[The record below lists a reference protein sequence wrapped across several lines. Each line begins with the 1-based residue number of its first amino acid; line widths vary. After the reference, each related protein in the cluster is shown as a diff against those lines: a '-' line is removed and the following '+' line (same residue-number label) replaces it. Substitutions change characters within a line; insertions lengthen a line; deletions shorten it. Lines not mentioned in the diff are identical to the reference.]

1 MLRLTATDFYTYFR
15 PSKCELRIY
24 LKSIGMVEGPPGPF
38 AEILFKLGDRHEK
51 EHLATFPEYAD
62 LSKGTFEDRLI
73 KTRHEIHKGTPIL
86 YQAVL
91 KSEYELR
98 KVACEIVGEPDFLVR
113 QGNDYIVCD
122 SKLSRRINEKDHPEI
137 FRQLE
142 IYGWL
147 YEKTSG
153 KPPLALHVH
162 SGSGDIVEVPYD
174 GGAKALE
181 YLEEIIALKI
191 SKSEPFSPVGW
202 SKCGGCPFHGYCW
215 PKAEKERDVALVH
228 GVDQGLAF
236 ALKDQGIHTINDLR
250 NHYQEDTLSKLKR
263 SWGKEMRK
271 VGKRAESILLM
282 AKAMSEN
289 KEFLIQRP
297 SIPEHPNYVM
307 FDLEGLPPQLDELEK
322 IYLWGMQVFGKNQSD
337 FLPAVAGFGEDG
349 DRKGWNIFLENAK
362 NVFNQYGDIPFVH
375 WHHYERVKIDLY
387 LERYGDRDGIA
398 ERVKKNLI
406 DLLPI
411 TQRSIALPLP
421 SYSLKVVEKYVG
433 YKRTL
438 DEVAGDWAMAKYIE
452 AVETQDLDARNDI
465 MTQILDYNREDLEAT
480 WAVLEWLK
488 SKSLKLKV
496 PKVI

>member
-51 EHLATFPEYAD
+51 AHLATFPEYAD
-62 LSKGTFEDRLI
+62 LSEGTIQGRI
-73 KTRHEIHKGTPIL
+73 KRTKQDIQKGTPVL

-91 KSEYELR
+91 RSEYEL
-98 KVACEIVGEPDFLVR
+98 KWVACEIVGEPDFLVR
-113 QGNDYIVCD
+113 QGDDYIICD
-122 SKLSRRINEKDHPEI
+122 SKLSRRISEKDHPEI
-137 FRQLE
+137 LRQLE

-147 YEKTSG
+147 YEQTFW
-153 KPPLALHVH
+153 KPPLALQVH
-162 SGSGDIVEVPYD
+162 SGSGDIVKVPYD
-174 GGAKALE
+174 GGVKALG
-181 YLEEIIALKI
+181 YLEEILDLKL

-202 SKCGGCPFHGYCW
+202 SKCGGCPFHGFCW
-215 PKAEKERDVALVH
+215 PRAEKERDVALVH
-228 GVDQGLAF
+228 GVDQGLAM
-236 ALKDQGIHTINDLR
+236 ALKDLGIHTINDLR
-250 NHYQEDTLSKLKR
+250 NQFQEDSLAELKR
-263 SWGKEMRK
+263 PYGKGMRK
-271 VGKRAESILLM
+271 VGKSAGSILLM

-289 KEFLIQRP
+289 KEFLIQKP

-307 FDLEGLPPQLDELEK
+307 FDLEGLPPQLDDLEK
-322 IYLWGMQVFGKNQSD
+322 IYLWGMQVFGKLPSD
-337 FLPAVAGFGEDG
+337 FLPALAGFGEDG

-362 NVFNQYGDIPFVH
+362 HVFNQFGDIPFVH

-398 ERVKKNLI
+398 GRVKKNLI

-433 YKRTL
+433 FKRTL
-438 DEVAGDWAMAKYIE
+438 NEVAGDWAMAKYIE
-452 AVETQDLDARNDI
+452 AIETQDLDVRNDI
-465 MTQILDYNREDLEAT
+465 MAQILDYNREDLEAT
-480 WAVLEWLK
+480 WKVLKWLK
-488 SKSLKLKV
+488 AKCK
-496 PKVI
+496 

>member
-1 MLRLTATDFYTYFR
+1 MLRLTASDFYTYFR
-15 PSKCELRIY
+15 PSECKLRIY

-38 AEILFKLGDRHEK
+38 AEILFRLGEQHEK
-51 EHLATFPEYAD
+51 AHLATFPEYAD
-62 LSKGTFEDRLI
+62 LSEGTFEDRLI
-73 KTRHEIHKGTPIL
+73 KTKHEIQKVTPVL

-91 KSEYELR
+91 RSEYKLKGTE
-98 KVACEIVGEPDFLVR
+98 CEIVGEPDFLIR
-113 QGNDYIVCD
+113 HADDYIVCD
-122 SKLSRRINEKDHPEI
+122 SKLSRRISEKEHPEI

-147 YEKTSG
+147 YEQTSG

-162 SGSGDIVEVPYD
+162 SGSGEIVELPYD
-174 GGAKALE
+174 GGEKALE
-181 YLEEIIALKI
+181 YFEEIITLKI

-215 PKAEKERDVALVH
+215 PRAEKARDVALVY
-228 GVDQGLAF
+228 GVDKGLAI
-236 ALKDQGIHTINDLR
+236 ALKDLGIHTINDLR
-250 NHYQEDTLSKLKR
+250 NQFQEDSLAELKR
-263 SWGKEMRK
+263 PYGKGMRK
-271 VGKRAESILLM
+271 VGKSAGSILLM
-282 AKAMSEN
+282 AKAMAEN
-289 KEFLIQRP
+289 KEILIQRP
-297 SIPEHPNYVM
+297 SIPEHSNYVM
-307 FDLEGLPPQLDELEK
+307 FDLEGLPQPLDELEK
-322 IYLWGMQVFGKNQSD
+322 IYLWGMQVFGEHPTD

-349 DRKGWNIFLENAK
+349 DKEGWDIFLENAK
-362 NVFNQYGDIPFVH
+362 NVFNQYGDLPFIH

-387 LERYGDRDGIA
+387 LERYGDQDGIA
-398 ERVKKNLI
+398 ERVKKNLL

-452 AVETQDLDARNDI
+452 AIETQDPDVRNNL
-465 MTQILDYNREDLEAT
+465 MAQILKYNQEDLEAT

-488 SKSLKLKV
+488 AMQ
-496 PKVI
+496 INNA

>member
-38 AEILFKLGDRHEK
+38 AEILFKLGERHEK
-51 EHLATFPEYAD
+51 AHLATFPEYAD
-62 LSKGTFEDRLI
+62 LSEGTFEDRLI
-73 KTRHEIHKGTPIL
+73 KTQHEIQKGTPVL

-91 KSEYELR
+91 RSEYKLSGI
-98 KVACEIVGEPDFLVR
+98 ACEIVGEPDFLVR
-113 QGNDYIVCD
+113 QGNDYIICD
-122 SKLSRRINEKDHPEI
+122 SKLSRRISEKDHPEI
-137 FRQLE
+137 LRQLE

-147 YEKTSG
+147 YEQTFVKA
-153 KPPLALHVH
+153 PLALQVH

-181 YLEEIIALKI
+181 YLEEITTLKI

-215 PKAEKERDVALVH
+215 PRAEKARDVALVH
-228 GVDQGLAF
+228 GVDQGLAT
-236 ALKDQGIHTINDLR
+236 ALKDQGIHTINDLLNR
-250 NHYQEDTLSKLKR
+250 LQEDSLAELKR
-263 SWGKEMRK
+263 PWGKGMRK
-271 VGKRAESILLM
+271 VGKSAASILLM

-289 KEFLIQRP
+289 KEFLIQKP
-297 SIPEHPNYVM
+297 SIPEYSNYVM

-322 IYLWGMQVFGKNQSD
+322 IYLWGMQVFGENPSK
-337 FLPAVAGFGEDG
+337 FLPAIAGFGQNG
-349 DRKGWNIFLENAK
+349 DREGWDIFLENAK
-362 NVFNQYGDIPFVH
+362 NVFNQYGDIPFIH

-387 LERYGDRDGIA
+387 RERYGDREGIA
-398 ERVKKNLI
+398 ERVRDNLVDI
-406 DLLPI
+406 LPI

-433 YKRTL
+433 FKRIL
-438 DEVAGDWAMAKYIE
+438 SDVAGDWAMAKYIE
-452 AVETQDLDARNDI
+452 AIETEDPAKRDEV

-480 WAVLEWLK
+480 WAVLRWLR
-488 SKSLKLKV
+488 SKCE
-496 PKVI
+496 

>member
-24 LKSIGMVEGPPGPF
+24 LKSIGMLEGPPGPF

-51 EHLATFPEYAD
+51 AHLAAFPEYED
-62 LSKGTFEDRLI
+62 LSEGTIQSRI
-73 KTRHEIHKGTPIL
+73 KRTKLEIQKGTPVL

-91 KSEYELR
+91 RSECKL
-98 KVACEIVGEPDFLVR
+98 KGITCEIVGEPDFLVR
-113 QGNDYIVCD
+113 QGNDYIICD
-122 SKLSRRINEKDHPEI
+122 SKLSRRIDEKDHPEI
-137 FRQLE
+137 LRQLE

-147 YEKTSG
+147 YEQTSG

-162 SGSGDIVEVPYD
+162 SGSGDIKELPYD
-174 GGAKALE
+174 GGVTALQH
-181 YLEEIIALKI
+181 LEEILDLKL

-215 PKAEKERDVALVH
+215 PRAEKQRNVALVY
-228 GVDQGLAF
+228 GVDQGLAI
-236 ALKDQGIHTINDLR
+236 ALKDLGIHTINDLR
-250 NHYQEDTLSKLKR
+250 NQFQEDSLAELKR
-263 SWGKEMRK
+263 PYGKTMRK
-271 VGKRAESILLM
+271 VGTRAGSILLM
-282 AKAMSEN
+282 AKAMSQN
-289 KEFLIQRP
+289 KEILIQRP

-322 IYLWGMQVFGKNQSD
+322 IYLWGMQVFGEHPTD
-337 FLPAVAGFGEDG
+337 FLPALAGFGEDG
-349 DRKGWNIFLENAK
+349 DREGWNIFLENAK
-362 NVFNQYGDIPFVH
+362 NIFDQNGDIPFVH

-387 LERYGDRDGIA
+387 LERYGDPNGIA
-398 ERVKKNLI
+398 KRVKKNLI

-433 YKRTL
+433 FKRTL

-452 AVETQDLDARNDI
+452 ATETEDPDVRNI
-465 MTQILDYNREDLEAT
+465 LMAQILDYNREDLEAT
-480 WAVLEWLK
+480 WAVLKWLK
-488 SKSLKLKV
+488 SKK
-496 PKVI
+496 

>member
-1 MLRLTATDFYTYFR
+1 MLRLTASDFYTYFR

-24 LKSIGMVEGPPGPF
+24 LKSIGMLEGPPGPF

-51 EHLATFPEYAD
+51 AHLATFPKYAD
-62 LSKGTFEDRLI
+62 LSEGNFRERINRTKQ
-73 KTRHEIHKGTPIL
+73 EIQKGTPAL

-91 KSEYELR
+91 RSEHKL
-98 KVACEIVGEPDFLVR
+98 KGIACEIVGEPDFLVR
-113 QGNDYIVCD
+113 QGNDYTICD
-122 SKLSRRINEKDHPEI
+122 SKLSRRISEKDHPEI
-137 FRQLE
+137 LRQLE

-147 YEKTSG
+147 YEQTAG
-153 KPPLALHVH
+153 KPPMSLNVH
-162 SGSGDIVEVPYD
+162 SGSGDIMEVPYD
-174 GGAKALE
+174 RGAKALQQ
-181 YLEEIIALKI
+181 LKEIITLKI

-202 SKCGGCPFHGYCW
+202 SKCGGCPFHDYCW
-215 PKAEKERDVALVH
+215 ARAQKERDVALVY

-236 ALKDQGIHTINDLR
+236 ALKDLGIHTINDLR
-250 NHYQEDTLSKLKR
+250 NQFQEDTLAELKR
-263 SWGKEMRK
+263 PYGKGMRK
-271 VGKRAESILLM
+271 GGKSAGSILLM
-282 AKAMSEN
+282 AKAMSQN
-289 KEFLIQRP
+289 KEILIQRP

-322 IYLWGMQVFGKNQSD
+322 IYLWGMQVFGKNPGD
-337 FLPAVAGFGEDG
+337 FFPALAGFGEDG
-349 DRKGWNIFLENAK
+349 DRKGWDIFLENAK
-362 NVFNQYGDIPFVH
+362 HVFDQNGDIPFVH

-387 LERYGDRDGIA
+387 IERYGDRDGIA

-452 AVETQDLDARNDI
+452 AIETQDLDVRNDI
-465 MTQILDYNREDLEAT
+465 MAQILDYNREDLEAT
-480 WAVLEWLK
+480 WKVLKWLK
-488 SKSLKLKV
+488 AKCK
-496 PKVI
+496 